1 MALTKYAKFLKN
13 APRTAA
19 YWTRVAMRDFTEDL
33 LTRMSVRK
41 MNQAALAEAANVSPA
56 YITKVLRG
64 SENFTLETMTKLA
77 MAVGGKVRIHIADES
92 ARTYWI
98 DSISGVAPRG
108 EPATQALALFEMPT
122 SQAMKVLQSVR
133 STAAD
138 QGTQTSLS

>member
-33 LTRMSVRK
+33 LARMSARK

-77 MAVGGKVRIHIADES
+77 MAVGGKVRIHIADQN
-92 ARTYWI
+92 ARTYWM
-98 DSISGVAPRG
+98 DSISDIAPRS
-108 EPATQALALFEMPT
+108 EPATQALAFFEVPAPEAMRVLRPVPQQATRT
-122 SQAMKVLQSVR
+122 S
-133 STAAD
+133 TN
-138 QGTQTSLS
+138 